1 MRSPGWVL
9 IQFDWCPS
17 KKGRFGR
24 VRRCQGGAHEGRP
37 REGATGSRRQA
48 PRGGLGRAQR
58 CRPWAAAPELSL
70 GACRSCRHA
79 SEASTSTAVRPRPV
93 QRHIRGIRRV
103 ALFRQRPRGGV
114 RDSPASGAPR
124 SRPGLRGRPRRVG
137 APSHFCFADGAKLL

>member
-1 MRSPGWVL
+1 MPT
-9 IQFDWCPS
+9 
-17 KKGRFGR
+17 KGDH
-24 VRRCQGGAHEGRP
+24 VRARQAAAGRP
-37 REGATGSRRQA
+37 RGEAS
-48 PRGGLGRAQR
+48 GGPSAAG
-58 CRPWAAAPELSL
+58 RPWAAAPELSP
-70 GACRSCRHA
+70 GTCRSCRRA

-93 QRHIRGIRRV
+93 QRHIRDICRV